1 MSLEVSIGDIDQA
14 IIAAARSE
22 TPVLSQALVA
32 KERVIVQSSS
42 FICRLLLGVGR
53 SGLQCDLDRVYS
65 SSSSS
70 SSSLW
75 LPEMHFWLDSPCWML
90 SLCRLDSLSFL
101 PIFFCSFV
109 VSTEFMP
116 PRITFLALHCLSR
129 NILSLS
135 GTLSALSHY
144 LSAND

>member
-75 LPEMHFWLDSPCWML
+75 LPEMHF
-90 SLCRLDSLSFL
+90 
-101 PIFFCSFV
+101 
-109 VSTEFMP
+109 
-116 PRITFLALHCLSR
+116 
-129 NILSLS
+129 
-135 GTLSALSHY
+135 
-144 LSAND
+144 